1 MALAERKISG
11 VASRGTSSVEARL
24 AGLEEETARL
34 REEVA
39 SLQDEIRWLAGEDD
53 ADRGLISH
61 SWVGRGWV
69 RASMLM
75 AVVGFVALVS
85 VPYLWQ
91 LFEAAPGQAGA
102 SSSPAANPPAEPV
115 AGPALIAPKAAASE
129 YIPAAARV
137 GGPGVPA
144 APPRR
149 RKRRGCII
157 WRSCTR
163 HGRNWPM
170 RCAG

>member
-91 LFEAAPGQAGA
+91 LFEASPGQAAA
-102 SSSPAANPPAEPV
+102 SSSPATIRPAEPV
-115 AGPALIAPKAAASE
+115 ARPAVIAPKAAASE

-137 GGPGVPA
+137 RAAEVPA
-144 APPRR
+144 PAHV
-149 RKRRGCII
+149 RKRAATG
-157 WRSCTR
+157 TR
-163 HGRNWPM
+163 ESR
-170 RCAG
+170 